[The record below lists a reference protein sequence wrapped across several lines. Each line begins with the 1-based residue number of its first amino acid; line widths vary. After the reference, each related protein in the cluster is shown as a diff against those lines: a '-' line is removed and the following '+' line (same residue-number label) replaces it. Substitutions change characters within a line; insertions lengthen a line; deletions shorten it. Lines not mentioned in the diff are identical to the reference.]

1 MAKVTGR
8 AGIEQFFG
16 VMEGAKAVL
25 TVTPTIITVGAA
37 GDIALEEGTWTY
49 SFPISDSVTAK
60 DNGKYLVAWKKVDGT
75 WLMQTD
81 IWNSDNPPQPMP
93 AAAPCRAPRMRRLVP
108 ALIFAVAL
116 SACRPHSGAGTRPRR
131 RRPSVP
137 RWPRSTPPWRPT
149 TIPPPQPSTPLDRC
163 LSFLPPNQG
172 RQTGTAYLEQMLA
185 GLKPLKATFVVTP
198 VTIVIAA
205 SGDLAVEEEGTGRRA
220 SRPPTAP
227 PSRTTGSTWSR
238 GGRSTAPG

>member
-1 MAKVTGR
+1 MRRIGTAVSLLALLTACQPAAPKVDAAAEEAAIRAQVAVFQAAVTAYDEAAVGAVYAPDAGLLPANMPKVTGR

-60 DNGKYLVAWKKVDGT
+60 DNGKYLVAWKKIDGT

-93 AAAPCRAPRMRRLVP
+93 AAAP
-108 ALIFAVAL
+108 
-116 SACRPHSGAGTRPRR
+116 
-131 RRPSVP
+131 
-137 RWPRSTPPWRPT
+137 
-149 TIPPPQPSTPLDRC
+149 
-163 LSFLPPNQG
+163 
-172 RQTGTAYLEQMLA
+172 
-185 GLKPLKATFVVTP
+185 
-198 VTIVIAA
+198 
-205 SGDLAVEEEGTGRRA
+205 
-220 SRPPTAP
+220 
-227 PSRTTGSTWSR
+227 
-238 GGRSTAPG
+238 